1 MKDKSFWIS
10 FTIVCLLFIC
20 SLMHC
25 HAQTAQYDTI
35 VCHYEHINKF
45 IEKPSNSG
53 KSTRIFAVYTDQ
65 KRAILDFIP
74 VSKSVYEYIMMC
86 KEYKITPS
94 LGIRLKNGEI
104 YSIVRLK
111 RKYVKTNIK

>member
-1 MKDKSFWIS
+1 
-10 FTIVCLLFIC
+10 
-20 SLMHC
+20 MHC
-25 HAQTAQYDTI
+25 HAQQTAQYDTI
-35 VCHYEHINKF
+35 LCHYEHIDKF
-45 IEKPSNSG
+45 IEKPAG

-111 RKYVKTNIK
+111 RKYVKTSIK